1 MSGVDVDG
9 NVYAISLD
17 KVINKVT
24 METIPTVAAISDYY
38 DNDYAVVIR
47 DIVLNFQK
55 GKGRNVD
62 IDVAYLA
69 ADLSE
74 QYRLEF
80 LGEELY
86 AETGID
92 FNKYPGYV
100 SELAELR
107 QKGCSEEEILTY
119 VEEEY
124 VNICEEFDLFVA
136 LPYLRKQII
145 EQAKNMGI
153 PREALKFP

>member
-62 IDVAYLA
+62 IDVDYLA

-100 SELAELR
+100 SEIAEL
-107 QKGCSEEEILTY
+107 K
-119 VEEEY
+119 EEY
-124 VNICEEFDLFVA
+124 AEIKQEFDLFVA